1 MTASERIAAIRD
13 SDLTIYDAVPPDLRL
28 SADEM
33 KTALTDALSGVRYD
47 QPIRTRSK
55 LVKSAVCEALGYP
68 VPASF
73 KRTQPRLIGQNADVY
88 VQKSNN
94 LQLWNEEVV
103 PDRRYI
109 IVALDREDVVCKV
122 VVVSGDELAKLD
134 TTGTL
139 TGKHQARITKLGP
152 PTELVSATDTEVL
165 QPFLAISSPPQF
177 EASSTDAP
185 KAGSLLAI
193 SVLHARLSSI
203 VGRSFPDPGSDQER
217 NRGEALH
224 RLVCESLGYGKFGDT
239 GAFPDVRHQLLE
251 IKLQTAPTI
260 DLGIALPN
268 ETTPLDVPPLA
279 GVVVTHR
286 DTRYCVVYADRVNGD
301 VVLSHVVLVT
311 GQDFFGRF
319 PQMEGKRLNK
329 KLQLRLPSDLLC

>member
-33 KTALTDALSGVRYD
+33 EMALTDALSGIRYN

-55 LVKSAVCEALGYP
+55 LVKSSVCKALGYP
-68 VPASF
+68 IPTSF
-73 KRTQPRLIGQNADVY
+73 KRTQPRFLGQNADVY

-94 LQLWNEEVV
+94 LQLWNEEVA
-103 PDRRYI
+103 PDRRYV
-109 IVALDREDVVCKV
+109 IVALDRDDVVCKV

-139 TGKHQARITKLGP
+139 TGKYQARITELGP
-152 PTELVSATDTEVL
+152 PAELVSETDTEVL
-165 QPFLAISSPPQF
+165 QPLLAISSPAQF
-177 EASSTDAP
+177 GASPTDAP
-185 KAGSLLAI
+185 EAGNLLPI
-193 SVLHARLSSI
+193 SVLHARLSLI

-224 RLVCESLGYGKFGDT
+224 RLVCESLGYRTFGDT
-239 GAFPDVRHQLLE
+239 GTFPDVRHQLLE

-260 DLGIALPN
+260 DLGVALPN

-279 GVVVTHR
+279 GMVVTHR
-286 DTRYCVVYADRVNGD
+286 DTRYCVVYADRADRD
-301 VVLSHVVLVT
+301 VVLTHVMLVT

-319 PQMEGKRLNK
+319 PQMEGRGLNK
-329 KLQLRLPSDLLC
+329 KLQLRLPSGLLC